1 MLQFQVAI
9 MQSHTPCALIA
20 LNVVLVN
27 CFNNFE
33 STNLEYSLVG
43 SLVNFVVNKS
53 PKFMAFLSH
62 GDHVLSLK
70 AKKKQLLYEFT

>member
-9 MQSHTPCALIA
+9 MQSHKPCALIA
-20 LNVVLVN
+20 LNVVLVI

-33 STNLEYSLVG
+33 STNLECSLVG

-53 PKFMAFLSH
+53 PKFMALLSH
-62 GDHVLSLK
+62 FYVLSLK
-70 AKKKQLLYEFT
+70 AKKKQLLYEST